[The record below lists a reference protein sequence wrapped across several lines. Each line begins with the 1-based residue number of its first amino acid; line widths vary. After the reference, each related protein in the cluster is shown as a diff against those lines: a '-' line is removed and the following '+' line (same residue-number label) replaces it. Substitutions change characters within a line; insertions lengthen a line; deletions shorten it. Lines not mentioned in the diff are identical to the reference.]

1 MGTMATLT
9 LLYNVY
15 LLTSVDV
22 VPLMKTAGV
31 VENSGH
37 CIYSIGL
44 KCFGN
49 CPSLFQLVF
58 YLLQSN
64 ARYFVNHL
72 ERFTCHYAYMHIY
85 IYIHIYNTA
94 VLIKIYRF

>member
-1 MGTMATLT
+1 MKQRKAISKTLDKVK
-9 LLYNVY
+9 LYNVP

-44 KCFGN
+44 KCF
-49 CPSLFQLVF
+49 
-58 YLLQSN
+58 
-64 ARYFVNHL
+64 
-72 ERFTCHYAYMHIY
+72 
-85 IYIHIYNTA
+85 
-94 VLIKIYRF
+94 